1 MPTIRQVSTIQI
13 HINSEPREIQ
23 DRQSVA
29 DLLRELGLDRQACA
43 VEVNLE
49 LVPKA
54 RHATHQLAAGDR
66 LEIVSL
72 VGGG

>member
-1 MPTIRQVSTIQI
+1 MKLTVNGDLRDLADGS
-13 HINSEPREIQ
+13 
-23 DRQSVA
+23 SVA
-29 DLLRELGLDRQACA
+29 ALLESLDLAGKFVA

-54 RHATHQLAAGDR
+54 QHSDRTLSDGDR
-66 LEIVSL
+66 VEIVTL

>member
-1 MPTIRQVSTIQI
+1 MKLTVNGDLHDLADGST
-13 HINSEPREIQ
+13 
-23 DRQSVA
+23 VA
-29 DLLRELGLDRQACA
+29 ELLENLDLAGKFVA

-54 RHATHQLAAGDR
+54 QHADRALSDGDR
-66 LEIVSL
+66 VEIVTL